1 MAEPSCLKENS
12 IDRTTPD
19 AEPLGDLRRSDTLS
33 SRRAFRQGPFVRD
46 PRAPLVRSCSKPH
59 LPGHVRVQLDT
70 VRQRFGVLGP
80 ERVYWPDEVAVDIL
94 KLCNGERTIVEIAAQ
109 LAEDY
114 AAPVETIQTDVMEFV
129 QS

>member
-1 MAEPSCLKENS
+1 MPSLIRS
-12 IDRTTPD
+12 RAD
-19 AEPLGDLRRSDTLS
+19 ARSARGLS
-33 SRRAFRQGPFVRD
+33 SEIRER
-46 PRAPLVRSCSKPH
+46 PLVRSCSKPH
-59 LPGHVRVQLDT
+59 LRGHVRVQLDT
-70 VRQRFGVLGP
+70 VRQRFAVLGP

-129 QS
+129 QSWTDIRLLRLSAE